1 MENKE
6 VTMELILSVFK
17 NYSDR
22 KKIKETKEAIVSILY
37 PDSLLIDVEEK
48 NSVEKQ
54 VIELIS
60 KDKKLDGESE
70 LIYSSGKYG
79 KRKKKPVLLN
89 SPVNS
94 KYTGTAGEC
103 AVISELLFSGYNA
116 NRMMI
121 DDGVDIIAFK
131 DNVYYY
137 VQVKTTSIKDGRIYA
152 QINLDRFNQY
162 MPAQMRYVIVARYN
176 DKGIDRNMFFSFTP
190 QQIDEAIYNRCIKKG
205 EDSVSIKI
213 RFNDKSGEPY
223 LYDEK
228 EKNCSWNWNRK
239 DMLK

>member
-1 MENKE
+1 
-6 VTMELILSVFK
+6 
-17 NYSDR
+17 
-22 KKIKETKEAIVSILY
+22 
-37 PDSLLIDVEEK
+37 
-48 NSVEKQ
+48 
-54 VIELIS
+54 
-60 KDKKLDGESE
+60 
-70 LIYSSGKYG
+70 
-79 KRKKKPVLLN
+79 
-89 SPVNS
+89 
-94 KYTGTAGEC
+94 
-103 AVISELLFSGYNA
+103 
-116 NRMMI
+116 MI

-162 MPAQMRYVIVARYN
+162 MPVQMRYVIVARYN
-176 DKGIDRNMFFSFTP
+176 DKGMFFSFTP

-205 EDSVSIKI
+205 ENSVSIKI
-213 RFNDKSGEPY
+213 RFNDKSGDPY

>member
-17 NYSDR
+17 NYSD
-22 KKIKETKEAIVSILY
+22 KKRIKEIKEAIISMLY
-37 PDSLLIDVEEK
+37 PDNLLIDVKERD
-48 NSVEKQ
+48 SVEKQ
-54 VIELIS
+54 VVELIS
-60 KDKKLDGESE
+60 KDKKLESESE

-79 KRKKKPVLLN
+79 KRKKKTVLLD
-89 SPVNS
+89 PVNS
-94 KYTGTAGEC
+94 EYIGTAGEC

-162 MPAQMRYVIVARYN
+162 MPVQMRYVIVARYN

-205 EDSVSIKI
+205 ENSVSIKI
-213 RFNDKSGEPY
+213 RFNDKSGDPY

>member
-17 NYSDR
+17 NYSD
-22 KKIKETKEAIVSILY
+22 KKRIKEIKEAIISMLY
-37 PDSLLIDVEEK
+37 PDNLLIDVKERD
-48 NSVEKQ
+48 SVEKQ
-54 VIELIS
+54 VVELIS
-60 KDKKLDGESE
+60 KDKKLESESE

-79 KRKKKPVLLN
+79 KRKKKTVLLD
-89 SPVNS
+89 PVNS
-94 KYTGTAGEC
+94 EYIGTAGEC

-162 MPAQMRYVIVARYN
+162 MPVQMRYVIVARYN

-205 EDSVSIKI
+205 ENSVSIKI
-213 RFNDKSGEPY
+213 RFNDKSGDPY
-223 LYDEK
+223 LYV
-228 EKNCSWNWNRK
+228 
-239 DMLK
+239 